1 LIKADNLRRAMVVRC
16 LLQRIGSVGSF
27 ADNSLMPAVAVPEVA
42 ENAKSGQGDGG
53 PFIRCPRCKWAP
65 RPDDRWLCTECGHT
79 WNTFDTGGVC
89 PSCLYR
95 WTETV
100 CLACRQ
106 WSPHSDW
113 YAS

>member
-1 LIKADNLRRAMVVRC
+1 MIN
-16 LLQRIGSVGSF
+16 
-27 ADNSLMPAVAVPEVA
+27 ADNSLMPAAAVPEVA